1 MIENRMS
8 ARLKKQLQRLAS
20 NPKDLRWSELKAPLQ
35 ALGFVEQQG
44 DGAAVRF
51 RHKVNTNHTIRLH
64 KPHGRNPPTVLVV
77 YVREV
82 VRSLREWG
90 YMNE

>member
-1 MIENRMS
+1 MS
-8 ARLKKQLQRLAS
+8 ARLKKQLERLARD
-20 NPKDLRWSELKAPLQ
+20 PRDLRWAELKAPLV

-44 DGAAVRF
+44 DGSAVRF
-51 RHKVNTNHTIRLH
+51 RHGQNKCHVIRLH
-64 KPHGRNPPTVLVV
+64 KPHGRSPPTVLVV

>member
-1 MIENRMS
+1 MS
-8 ARLKKQLQRLAS
+8 ARLEKQLEKLACY
-20 NPKDLRWSELKAPLQ
+20 PKDLRWAELKAPLL
-35 ALGFVEQQG
+35 ALGFEEQQG

-51 RHKVNTNHTIRLH
+51 RHGQNRSHVIRLH

-82 VRSLREWG
+82 VRCLREWG

>member
-8 ARLKKQLQRLAS
+8 ARLKKQLDRLVCH
-20 NPKDLRWSELKAPLQ
+20 PKDLRWEELRAPLL
-35 ALGFVEQQG
+35 ALGFKEQQG
-44 DGAAVRF
+44 DGSAVRF
-51 RHKVNTNHTIRLH
+51 RHGISQNHVIRLH

-82 VRSLREWG
+82 VRCLREWG
-90 YMNE
+90 YINE